1 MAGKY
6 LFISLCILV
15 LISSTWQSSLAQGG
29 EEYFDETGHVVTG
42 EFLAAYRSVPNP
54 VQLYGYP
61 ITDAFQ
67 DTTRNLLVQYFQKT
81 RFELNPAGPV
91 GNRVKISPLG
101 EYLYTPGPEAHLY
114 VNPGA
119 CRTYPPGGYQVCL
132 AFLNF
137 YDRHG
142 GQKQFGLPISNAEL
156 HDGRTVQYFQNARFE
171 YSPELP
177 AGQRIVLAHL
187 GSQYFDRHG
196 EDPTLLLP
204 DQGGNTITSIR
215 SLRACTSRAARR
227 LSARFGEQSVTTSTT
242 TNLTLELWVKR
253 AQAVT
258 GKTGSQTVYITV
270 QDQRLLPVANA
281 QVALILEMPD
291 NQENHFMV
299 PALTNDAGITHFS
312 FPFSAEKV
320 GMATIKVVV
329 LRGDLEADTTTS
341 FRLWW

>member
-6 LFISLCILV
+6 LLISLCVIV
-15 LISSTWQSSLAQGG
+15 LLSSATWQSSLAQGG
-29 EEYFDETGHVVTG
+29 EEYFEETGHVVTG
-42 EFLAAYRSVPNP
+42 EFLAAYRSIPNP

-101 EYLYTPGPEAHLY
+101 EYLYTPGPEISSV

-119 CRTYPPGGYQVCL
+119 CRTYPPDGYRVCL
-132 AFLNF
+132 AFLDF

-142 GQKQFGLPISNAEL
+142 GQKQFGPPISNAEL
-156 HDGRTVQYFQNARFE
+156 HNGRTVQYFQNARFE

-177 AGQRIVLAHL
+177 VGQRIVLAHL
-187 GSQYFDRHG
+187 GSQYFSRHG
-196 EDPTLLLP
+196 EDASLLLP
-204 DQGGNTITSIR
+204 DQGDNIIPSIR
-215 SLRACTSRAARR
+215 SLRARA
-227 LSARFGEQSVTTSTT
+227 FPE
-242 TNLTLELWVKR
+242 
-253 AQAVT
+253 QAVT

-291 NQENHFMV
+291 NKEDHFMV
-299 PALTNDAGITHFS
+299 PALTNAAGITQFS
-312 FPFSAEKV
+312 FPFSAENV
-320 GMATIKVVV
+320 GMAMIKVVV

>member
-1 MAGKY
+1 
-6 LFISLCILV
+6 
-15 LISSTWQSSLAQGG
+15 
-29 EEYFDETGHVVTG
+29 VVAG
-42 EFLAAYRSVPNP
+42 EFLDAYRHVPNP

-67 DTTRNLLVQYFQKT
+67 DTTRNLLVQYFQKM
-81 RFELNPAGPV
+81 RFELDPAGPV

-101 EYLYTPGPEAHLY
+101 EYLYTPGPAAALKLD
-114 VNPGA
+114 PGA
-119 CRTYPPGGYQVCL
+119 CRSFSPDGYRVCY
-132 AFLNF
+132 AFLDF

-171 YSPELP
+171 WHPELP
-177 AGQRIVLAHL
+177 VGHKIVLADL
-187 GSQYFDRHG
+187 GRQYFDSHG
-196 EDPTLLLP
+196 EDVSLLLP
-204 DQGGNTITSIR
+204 DQGGNTINSVR
-215 SLRACTSRAARR
+215 SLRARA
-227 LSARFGEQSVTTSTT
+227 FPV
-242 TNLTLELWVKR
+242 
-253 AQAVT
+253 QAVT
-258 GKTGSQTVYITV
+258 GKTGSQTIYIMV

-291 NQENHFMV
+291 RKENHFMV
-299 PALTNDAGITHFS
+299 PALTNDAGITQIS